1 MAGTRRLK
9 LFPSITPRYLTKVI
23 MVFALLGIV
32 LWLSGTQAVVARL
45 LQFPPGHLLLI
56 ALLLAGNLWLV
67 SFRFWRVLAHFGI
80 RLPWAA
86 ASRACLAGHAA
97 GLVMISLFGQV
108 AGRQA
113 VMRDYGVS
121 PVVNASLAAY
131 ERVMLAVLSGTLAL
145 LGGIYLLGQHF
156 MGGFFHHLPLA
167 EISMLVLASI
177 VLSLALGASKFE
189 IRLSKQLWTGQNL
202 MRVGLIALLTVIS
215 QFIMLSCIALGVL
228 ALRPEIPLLSVFAAA
243 AIISFA
249 ASLPISING
258 WGCANWRLCSSWDG
272 WAYPLRM
279 PQPYPS
285 SSACVR
291 RWSS

>member
-1 MAGTRRLK
+1 
-9 LFPSITPRYLTKVI
+9 
-23 MVFALLGIV
+23 
-32 LWLSGTQAVVARL
+32 
-45 LQFPPGHLLLI
+45 
-56 ALLLAGNLWLV
+56 
-67 SFRFWRVLAHFGI
+67 
-80 RLPWAA
+80 
-86 ASRACLAGHAA
+86 
-97 GLVMISLFGQV
+97 
-108 AGRQA
+108 
-113 VMRDYGVS
+113 
-121 PVVNASLAAY
+121 
-131 ERVMLAVLSGTLAL
+131 
-145 LGGIYLLGQHF
+145 
-156 MGGFFHHLPLA
+156 
-167 EISMLVLASI
+167 
-177 VLSLALGASKFE
+177 
-189 IRLSKQLWTGQNL
+189 